1 MDEYKNIEEKMKKT
15 VSVLK
20 DELNT
25 VRAGRANAGNTGQD
39 KRLIIMVCRH
49 RLTSLVPFQYR
60 SQGL

>member
-25 VRAGRANAGNTGQD
+25 VRAGRANAAYWTG
-39 KRLIIMVCRH
+39 
-49 RLTSLVPFQYR
+49 
-60 SQGL
+60 

>member
-25 VRAGRANAGNTGQD
+25 VRREGQMRQYWTG
-39 KRLIIMVCRH
+39 
-49 RLTSLVPFQYR
+49 
-60 SQGL
+60 